1 MNGESIL
8 YLRIT
13 KKEIFYFFIL
23 FFSAKYLYSYVP
35 LSTISKYTV
44 SYICFC
50 RELNVSSSDA
60 IDSDGL
66 AHLVPKGEDARCSNL
81 LLVDLTGC
89 WNVR

>member
-1 MNGESIL
+1 MV
-8 YLRIT
+8 
-13 KKEIFYFFIL
+13 FINFIPSCLL
-23 FFSAKYLYSYVP
+23 FLNTLF
-35 LSTISKYTV
+35 IW
-44 SYICFC
+44 FC

>member
-1 MNGESIL
+1 MFSNLLHFS
-8 YLRIT
+8 
-13 KKEIFYFFIL
+13 FY
-23 FFSAKYLYSYVP
+23 KYCP
-35 LSTISKYTV
+35 
-44 SYICFC
+44 YICFC